1 MIADIMS
8 SLIYDIYEFVKFATG
23 NFKLWHNSF
32 YTAYESLTNLKALP
46 RTADVMLHAV
56 LSVSACS

>member
-1 MIADIMS
+1 MIANIT

-23 NFKLWHNSF
+23 NFKLRHNSF
-32 YTAYESLTNLKALP
+32 YTAYEILTNLKALP
-46 RTADVMLHAV
+46 WSEEVMVHAV